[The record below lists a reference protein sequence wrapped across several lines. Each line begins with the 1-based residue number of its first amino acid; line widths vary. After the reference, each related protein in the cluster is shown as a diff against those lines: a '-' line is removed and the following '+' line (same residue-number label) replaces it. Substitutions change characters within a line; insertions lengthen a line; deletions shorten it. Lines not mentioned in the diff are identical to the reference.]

1 MCWSVFL
8 PDHDIAQYLSGRIDY
23 DGIDYA
29 GIDYVGIDIAII
41 KNQN

>member
-29 GIDYVGIDIAII
+29 DIDISIDIAII
-41 KNQN
+41 KN